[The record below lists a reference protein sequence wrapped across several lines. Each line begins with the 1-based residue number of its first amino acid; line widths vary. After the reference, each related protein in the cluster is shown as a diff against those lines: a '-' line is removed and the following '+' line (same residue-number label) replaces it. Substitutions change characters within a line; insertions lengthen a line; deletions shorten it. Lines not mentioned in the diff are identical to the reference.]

1 MVAEIKEQH
10 LAAEAYEPPQMV
22 NRRAFFLGG
31 GLGAVA
37 LVTPLIA
44 RSAPAADTL
53 DSQTNRNL
61 RWAGK
66 NPADWVKPRDGV
78 DHNVVIVGGGQTG
91 LGIAY
96 GLRRKGVGRV
106 DIIDRS
112 NPGQAGIWRN
122 VARMHQLRTP
132 KTQPGPEQGNPE
144 LGFRAW
150 FETLQGPAAF
160 DALDRI
166 QRVDWADY
174 LAWFEKVTEANV
186 RYRTRLLD
194 IEPVGD
200 VLRLHLEVDGI
211 PRVETTRKLVF
222 ANGYGGAGG
231 HSAPGVLRNLPA
243 KLWSHTDAPFD
254 FDTLRGKVV
263 GVIGAGASAFDAAAT
278 ALEHGAADVHL
289 YSRRPY
295 IDYPPPGTAA
305 GFASPPGLDRGHA
318 NVVELAYEL
327 PDEVRWRN
335 HRTRENRAATVPLD
349 SIERAVSRKNFHLH
363 LNSEL
368 TEVAATGN
376 HKVTARIGGKLHR
389 FDHVIAGT
397 GYRVDLSAQPEFARI
412 QQGIALWS
420 DRFHPGA
427 GEEDAAVGRYP
438 YLGAG
443 FEFLARKEADT
454 LFLRNIHCFN
464 LAASVSYGEL
474 VGDIPSVVLQPRLI
488 SAIARDL
495 FAEGIDVAANA
506 RFNSAPL
513 PVPDPAPYQ
522 KAVSA
527 A

>member
-1 MVAEIKEQH
+1 MVDEFRDS
-10 LAAEAYEPPQMV
+10 PQKV
-22 NRRAFFLGG
+22 NRRLFFIGG

-37 LVTPLIA
+37 LAAPLIA
-44 RSAPAADTL
+44 RSAPAANALSADATDRL
-53 DSQTNRNL
+53 ASQTKRNL

-66 NPADWVKPRDGV
+66 NPADWVKPRNGV

-112 NPGQAGIWRN
+112 DPGQAGIWRN
-122 VARMHQLRTP
+122 VARMHQLRTA
-132 KTQPGPEQGNPE
+132 KTQPGPEQGNPD

-150 FETLQGPAAF
+150 FETLYGPAAF

-174 LAWFEKVTEANV
+174 LAWFEQVTEAGV
-186 RYRTRLLD
+186 RYRTRLFD
-194 IEPVGD
+194 IEPAGD
-200 VLRLHLEVDGI
+200 ILRLHLEVDGI
-211 PRVETTRKLVF
+211 PRVETTRKLVL
-222 ANGYGGAGG
+222 ANGYAGAGG
-231 HSAPGVLRNLPA
+231 HSVPGILRALPA
-243 KLWSHTDAPFD
+243 NLWSHTDAPFD
-254 FDTLRGKVV
+254 FDTLRGKTVA
-263 GVIGAGASAFDAAAT
+263 VIGAGASAFDAAAT
-278 ALEHGAADVHL
+278 ALEHGATEVHL
-289 YSRRPY
+289 YSRRTY
-295 IDYPPPGTAA
+295 VDYPPPGTAA
-305 GFASPPGLDRGHA
+305 GFAPPPGLERGHA

-335 HRTRENRAATVPLD
+335 HRARENRAATVPLD
-349 SIERAVSRKNFHLH
+349 SIARAVGQENFHLH

-368 TEVAATGN
+368 SDVAAVGDR
-376 HKVTARIGGKLHR
+376 KVTAKVGGKVRR

-397 GYRVDLSAQPEFARI
+397 GYRVDLSNQPEFARI
-412 QQGIALWS
+412 QQSIALWS
-420 DRFHPGA
+420 DRFRPGA

-438 YLGAG
+438 YLGPG
-443 FEFLARKEADT
+443 FEFLARTEADT
-454 LFLRNIHCFN
+454 IFLRNIHCFN

-474 VGDIPSVVLQPRLI
+474 VGDIASTVFQPRLV

-506 RFNSAPL
+506 RYNAAPL

-522 KAVSA
+522 RAVSA